1 MGDSSGGE
9 GPPTVSAA
17 QENDSLSNDSQNRPL
32 NAIICNILPPD
43 CKKTAED
50 ISRLQYFDV
59 PSDAEIL
66 REVAKISANIRTVN
80 RKTKYEI
87 TDQGPFMVILEGITI
102 KVGTLHPMNFGKLL
116 QAQKVQGILKIS
128 RKGANKIGL
137 EFNTSES
144 ANKFLSNET
153 YSTAGGYN
161 KYIPQRLVTCRGL
174 VRDIGDLID
183 EDDFYS
189 EAEAKVNI
197 GRSLKRVK
205 IVNVRRLTKRV
216 KCPGVLPGTFG
227 FKTVPS
233 NDYIITFDGK
243 TLPESISIYKNE
255 CSIEKYVSPV
265 VLCMNCCR
273 FGHWKNQCKSKGR
286 CSFCSGD
293 HPVFHC
299 ELKEQFYKK
308 KPCPTDHLNHEGK
321 CSLGNCE
328 ISPKPTCIHC
338 KGSHQATDRSCPE
351 MDRQKKINE
360 AMAWYNLS
368 FFEAAKL
375 FPRGPKSSEFNR
387 SNENFPPIHNT
398 VAPVSQPS
406 PRSASKTY
414 SVIAKKR
421 KSPQIESGYDRDAH
435 RDCLVPP
442 LTRQKLNHTSKSQS
456 SPSYLND
463 LSSES
468 EMDTA
473 SPGVSS
479 SGEFWYRFENLKKK
493 VLSNIPSKSAYH
505 EIESLFDSL
514 PPPGGCR
521 F

>member
-59 PSDAEIL
+59 PSGEELSKLSAEIQIIKNQFEQDAEIL
-66 REVAKISANIRTVN
+66 REVAKISANIRRTVN

-87 TDQGPFMVILEGITI
+87 TDQGPFMVILEGITS

-286 CSFCSGD
+286 CSFCAGD

-308 KPCPTDHLNHEGK
+308 KPCPTDHLNHE
-321 CSLGNCE
+321 
-328 ISPKPTCIHC
+328 
-338 KGSHQATDRSCPE
+338 GSHQATDRSCPE

-375 FPRGPKSSEFNR
+375 FPRGPKS
-387 SNENFPPIHNT
+387 T
-398 VAPVSQPS
+398 
-406 PRSASKTY
+406 
-414 SVIAKKR
+414 KKR